1 MNDQKNKKGR
11 FIFTTFFD
19 IIYYGQNNNSDH
31 NCIYEYIL
39 VAVLGKVTFKSN
51 A

>member
-11 FIFTTFFD
+11 FIFTTFL
-19 IIYYGQNNNSDH
+19 IIFIKGVNNSDH